1 MTFLKKQN
9 FIYYNLKIWKNPV
22 VLWCVMSL
30 NDSAQAAFKKQ
41 LKINL
46 VESYFQLLQKLI
58 KVISGYCRR
67 GYMHNV
73 LMDKP
78 CKSCVSKLYRHQNR
92 YFYRDMN
99 YVLSSLFLNLNIV
112 LKMIENCSCN
122 MWKHVIFIF
131 TSVANFC
138 DRSHAEGSYQM
149 ENVKFNFKGSEIH
162 FNFGSD
168 FTILS
173 TFWSVW
179 IRELIFSA
187 LNTHIDFR
195 RWLPM
200 F

>member
-9 FIYYNLKIWKNPV
+9 FIYYNHKIWKNPV

-67 GYMHNV
+67 GYTHNV

-78 CKSCVSKLYRHQNR
+78 CKSCVSKQYRHQNR
-92 YFYRDMN
+92 YFYKDIN

-112 LKMIENCSCN
+112 FKMTENCSCN
-122 MWKHVIFIF
+122 MWKHDVFIF

-149 ENVKFNFKGSEIH
+149 ESVKFNFKGSEIL
-162 FNFGSD
+162 FTLGSD

-173 TFWSVW
+173 TFW
-179 IRELIFSA
+179 IREMIFLA
-187 LNTHIDFR
+187 QNTQIDFR